1 MWKNGKMNY
10 DPQKT
15 TNFLALVHEVVFN
28 VRQFK
33 IGIILQFEE
42 MLYNVN
48 LNLAGYN
55 KRLLFGAVGAPGSD
69 TKTIRRMH
77 IYFEILNCDRKLN
90 LEGGGE
96 KSLITVSD

>member
-1 MWKNGKMNY
+1 M
-10 DPQKT
+10 
-15 TNFLALVHEVVFN
+15 
-28 VRQFK
+28 
-33 IGIILQFEE
+33 
-42 MLYNVN
+42 
-48 LNLAGYN
+48 GYN
-55 KRLLFGAVGAPGSD
+55 KRLFGAVGAPGSD